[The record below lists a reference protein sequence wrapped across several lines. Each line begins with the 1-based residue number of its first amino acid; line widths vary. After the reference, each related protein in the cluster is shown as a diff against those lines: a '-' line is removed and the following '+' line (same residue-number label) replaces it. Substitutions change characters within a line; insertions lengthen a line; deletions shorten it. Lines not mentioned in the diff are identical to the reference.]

1 MQNFCQM
8 ETGCII
14 MEFEAKGI
22 PWLCNPPPPF
32 DKNSALE
39 WWRPPFFWLNCPFW
53 QFIFI
58 FPFLQIRMMRQ
69 NGQSSQTN
77 GGRNHS
83 NAEFSSN
90 GGGLHNHGI
99 PLASNST
106 HFTNSTNL
114 TVPSFTTSSVNSTS
128 LAPAHQ
134 QNFQQFQQN
143 NSGIQIKDSEIV
155 WIPPISSNI
164 PYVTCSWHVFTNS
177 ESTNLQIFFTRFF
190 LFSFKRRSNSSIEV
204 KKWIYI

>member
-1 MQNFCQM
+1 MLKLM
-8 ETGCII
+8 
-14 MEFEAKGI
+14 
-22 PWLCNPPPPF
+22 
-32 DKNSALE
+32 KNS
-39 WWRPPFFWLNCPFW
+39 
-53 QFIFI
+53 QTVSYIHIF
-58 FPFLQIRMMRQ
+58 FLQIRMMRQ

-106 HFTNSTNL
+106 HL

-155 WIPPISSNI
+155 
-164 PYVTCSWHVFTNS
+164 
-177 ESTNLQIFFTRFF
+177 
-190 LFSFKRRSNSSIEV
+190 
-204 KKWIYI
+204 

>member
-1 MQNFCQM
+1 
-8 ETGCII
+8 
-14 MEFEAKGI
+14 
-22 PWLCNPPPPF
+22 
-32 DKNSALE
+32 
-39 WWRPPFFWLNCPFW
+39 
-53 QFIFI
+53 
-58 FPFLQIRMMRQ
+58 MMRQ

-106 HFTNSTNL
+106 HL

-155 WIPPISSNI
+155 
-164 PYVTCSWHVFTNS
+164 
-177 ESTNLQIFFTRFF
+177 
-190 LFSFKRRSNSSIEV
+190 
-204 KKWIYI
+204 

>member
-1 MQNFCQM
+1 MLKLM
-8 ETGCII
+8 
-14 MEFEAKGI
+14 
-22 PWLCNPPPPF
+22 
-32 DKNSALE
+32 KNS
-39 WWRPPFFWLNCPFW
+39 
-53 QFIFI
+53 QTVSYIHIF
-58 FPFLQIRMMRQ
+58 FLQIRMMRQ

-106 HFTNSTNL
+106 HL
-114 TVPSFTTSSVNSTS
+114 TVPSFTTNSVNSPS
-128 LAPAHQ
+128 ALAHQ

-155 WIPPISSNI
+155 
-164 PYVTCSWHVFTNS
+164 
-177 ESTNLQIFFTRFF
+177 
-190 LFSFKRRSNSSIEV
+190 
-204 KKWIYI
+204 